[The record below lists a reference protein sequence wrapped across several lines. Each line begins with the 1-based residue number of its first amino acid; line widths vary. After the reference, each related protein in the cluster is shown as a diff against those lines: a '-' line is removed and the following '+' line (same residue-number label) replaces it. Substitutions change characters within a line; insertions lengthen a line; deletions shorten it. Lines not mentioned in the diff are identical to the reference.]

1 VDSTAGTELRAAG
14 GFHSK
19 SKKRAR
25 RADFTAKAEAA
36 RRVNFTAGAKG
47 AAGGFHGKTE
57 KWARQW
63 SSTARQYGGAAGR
76 SYGKSKK

>member
-47 AAGGFHGKTE
+47 AAGGKTE

-63 SSTARQYGGAAGR
+63 NSTARENGGAAGR